1 MSLRG
6 VVSDV
11 RDFFVSRPTIPTLIE
26 YSTAA
31 EREDYS
37 QRILQRVGVS
47 VTGYNVL
54 NIHRIGI
61 RAPVKFVHE
70 ELMRWDGTSSYWP
83 NHIATVES
91 IDGSREHIQ
100 IVILGRLTRFF
111 RNWRRQTAM
120 GFGTLFKMTALN
132 FQHVPKPSDV
142 DNARF
147 FLYECSGGYP
157 IGVFCMYIRSPVREQ
172 EDEDQTQLFF
182 AVSFNFYG
190 HEHWPRVP
198 LIGRAWEWIHNR
210 VTGNVLNR
218 FKRDCEAGFRGI
230 TDGSGISAPK
240 FSQARS
246 VD

>member
-6 VVSDV
+6 VLSDL
-11 RDFFVSRPTIPTLIE
+11 RGFFLSRPTIPTLIE
-26 YSTAA
+26 YSTDE

-37 QRILQRVGVS
+37 QRIRQRVGIS
-47 VTGYNVL
+47 VTGYNIL

-91 IDGSREHIQ
+91 IEGSREHIQ
-100 IVILGRLTRFF
+100 IVVLGRLTHFL
-111 RNWRRQTAM
+111 RNWRRPSAAK
-120 GFGTLFKMTALN
+120 FGTLFKMTALN

-147 FLYECSGGYP
+147 LLYECSGGYP
-157 IGVFCMYIRSPVREQ
+157 IGVFCMYVRSSVKEQ
-172 EDEDQTQLFF
+172 EDEDLAQLFI

-190 HEHWPRVP
+190 RKGRPRVP
-198 LIGRAWEWIHNR
+198 LIGRVWELVHNR
-210 VTGNVLNR
+210 VTANILNK
-218 FKRDCEAGFRGI
+218 FKRDCEADFRGI
-230 TDGSGISAPK
+230 TDGSGITVPR
-240 FSQARS
+240 FSEVES
-246 VD
+246 IE

>member
-6 VVSDV
+6 VLSDL
-11 RDFFVSRPTIPTLIE
+11 RGFFLSRPTIPTLIE
-26 YSTAA
+26 YSTDG

-47 VTGYNVL
+47 VAGYDVL

-100 IVILGRLTRFF
+100 IVVLGQLTHFLRH
-111 RNWRRQTAM
+111 WRRDSAAEL
-120 GFGTLFKMTALN
+120 GTLFKMTALN

-157 IGVFCMYIRSPVREQ
+157 IGVFCMYVRSPVTEQ
-172 EDEDQTQLFF
+172 EEEDQTQLFF

-190 HEHWPRVP
+190 REHWPRM
-198 LIGRAWEWIHNR
+198 LWIGRVWEWTHNR
-210 VTGNVLNR
+210 VTGNVLNK
-218 FKRDCEAGFRGI
+218 FKRDCEADFRGI
-230 TDGSGISAPK
+230 TDGSGITVPRFGRVESIE
-240 FSQARS
+240 
-246 VD
+246 

>member
-1 MSLRG
+1 MRSRG
-6 VVSDV
+6 VFSDI
-11 RDFFVSRPTIPTLIE
+11 REFFVSRPAIQTLIE
-26 YSTAA
+26 YSTEA

-47 VTGYNVL
+47 VTGYTIL

-70 ELMRWDGTSSYWP
+70 ELMHWDGTSSYWP

-100 IVILGRLTRFF
+100 IVILGRLTHFL
-111 RNWRRQTAM
+111 RNWRRKSAAEL
-120 GFGTLFKMTALN
+120 GTLFKMTALK
-132 FQHVPKPSDV
+132 FQHVPEPSDV

-157 IGVFCMYIRSPVREQ
+157 IGVFCMYVRSPVKEQ
-172 EDEDQTQLFF
+172 GEEDLTQLFF

-190 HEHWPRVP
+190 RKGWPRVP
-198 LIGRAWEWIHNR
+198 LIGRTWEWIHNR
-210 VTGNVLNR
+210 VTANVLNK
-218 FKRDCEAGFRGI
+218 FKRICETDFQDI
-230 TDGSGISAPK
+230 TDGSGITAPK
-240 FSQARS
+240 FNKARS
-246 VD
+246 VN